1 MGYLNFLN
9 GGYKKVIER
18 LMYYSLPTKCFY
30 EDILSNILQVV
41 LSECL
46 LLTFLLI
53 LIKF

>member
-1 MGYLNFLN
+1 MGYLNVLN

-30 EDILSNILQVV
+30 EDFLSNILQVI

-46 LLTFLLI
+46 RQSFLLV